1 MIVVLFGPP
10 GSGKGTQAE
19 RIAALMGIPHV
30 STGEILRAEAAS
42 GSALGREAALIM
54 QTGALIPDDLMI
66 RIIEQ
71 RIAQPDAGK
80 GVVLDGF
87 PRTVA
92 QAEALERMLERAGP
106 SVLVVVC
113 LDVSPEQVRER
124 ILRRAQIDGRKD
136 DTADTF
142 SERMRVYERETA
154 PVVDHFRAAGVR
166 IERIDGAPP
175 ADQVTEQ
182 IVRVLG
188 VPDTD
193 RPRSV
198 ATSS

>member
-30 STGEILRAEAAS
+30 STGEILRAEVAS
-42 GSALGREAALIM
+42 DSELGREAAPIM
-54 QTGALIPDDLMI
+54 QSGALIPDDLMI

-71 RIAQPDAGK
+71 RITQPDADK

-92 QAEALERMLERAGP
+92 QAAALELMLERAGRA
-106 SVLVVVC
+106 VVVIN

-124 ILRRAQIDGRKD
+124 ILRRAQIEGRQD

-142 SERMRVYERETA
+142 AERMRVYERETA

-175 ADQVTEQ
+175 VDQVTEQ
-182 IVRVLG
+182 IVKVLG
-188 VPDTD
+188 VPAAD
-193 RPRSV
+193 RPRPV

>member
-42 GSALGREAALIM
+42 GSALGREAAPIM
-54 QTGALIPDDLMI
+54 QSGALIPDDLMI

-92 QAEALERMLERAGP
+92 QAEALERMLERAGRVAP
-106 SVLVVVC
+106 VVVC

-136 DTADTF
+136 DTADTL